1 MRRPRG
7 AGGTAHTQGSARLS
21 ISQLC
26 PGVWTCPRDIQP
38 HQAALARG
46 RPTPHTPLCTQASQE
61 GTRGYCLGSERSLH
75 WAGAPS
81 PCVTSGP
88 LRAKARR
95 RLPWVLIHRLLLSMR
110 FPPLGPLLRLR
121 PREMGAQQSKSI
133 LPLSFPGEVGAW
145 PPRFQVL
152 LGSVAREVRSL
163 PGVPFAGL
171 PPSTK
176 LPRGTSGL
184 LQLTPNPMPSLISV
198 TLTQHSAQPRW
209 ELLERF
215 ISLYCLQC
223 LSPSSFSFPNPG
235 L

>member
-1 MRRPRG
+1 MLKADPPLTPPSAHSHPGRG
-7 AGGTAHTQGSARLS
+7 QGYR
-21 ISQLC
+21 
-26 PGVWTCPRDIQP
+26 V
-38 HQAALARG
+38 
-46 RPTPHTPLCTQASQE
+46 
-61 GTRGYCLGSERSLH
+61 GSERSLR

-176 LPRGTSGL
+176 LPKGTSGL
-184 LQLTPNPMPSLISV
+184 LQLTPNPMPSLSSV
-198 TLTQHSAQPRW
+198 TLTQHSTQPRW

-215 ISLYCLQC
+215 ISLYCLQR